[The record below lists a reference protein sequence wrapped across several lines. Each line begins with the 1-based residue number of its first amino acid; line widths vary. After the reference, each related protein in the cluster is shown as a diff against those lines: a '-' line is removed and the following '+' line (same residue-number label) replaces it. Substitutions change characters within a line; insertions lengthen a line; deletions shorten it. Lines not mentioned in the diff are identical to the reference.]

1 MNWGSDDEGDHP
13 THDADFEKKR
23 TESQA
28 LLLEFQRQ
36 RAADTVVDKGTKR
49 QQQANIGEVVLTFLQ
64 CLNSNLIYH
73 HFQILT
79 QEDGHSLLV
88 PMARSAVSV
97 HYNNWILENVVVPV
111 CWMWT
116 DVLLFSCSSYDN
128 RCFETS
134 GFVSE
139 RFKYAEIKLII
150 NR

>member
-49 QQQANIGEVVLTFLQ
+49 QQQANIGEVVCECLQ
-64 CLNSNLIYH
+64 YLSYSILIH
-73 HFQILT
+73 HPLRILT

-97 HYNNWILENVVVPV
+97 HYNNWKLE
-111 CWMWT
+111 
-116 DVLLFSCSSYDN
+116 DLSCPLDGCQPMS
-128 RCFETS
+128 RCAMYVMRQAMF
-134 GFVSE
+134 
-139 RFKYAEIKLII
+139 
-150 NR
+150 